1 MFLYI
6 CASQLRC
13 LSASTDFGRCN
24 MAVNC
29 VVWLLFV
36 FHECI
41 RSSQCSLYHRR
52 EKYAAKKKILS
63 HFVCYRNNVVCL
75 KCMPSEQNAV
85 WNGTNLYDS
94 ILIQN
99 NVNQMS
105 LVHGWTSNRHFSKFV
120 PLKVSIWSEIQ
131 RKKWINFVHIFS
143 FYPEF
148 QFNLHKFIL
157 YNRSI
162 RTKKKSTRCFI
173 IIY

>member
-1 MFLYI
+1 MRLNSGAWVPAQTSADVIWLWTVLCGFCLYSI
-6 CASQLRC
+6 NAYDRHNAAYTTGVKNMQL
-13 LSASTDFGRCN
+13 
-24 MAVNC
+24 
-29 VVWLLFV
+29 
-36 FHECI
+36 
-41 RSSQCSLYHRR
+41 
-52 EKYAAKKKILS
+52 KIFFLS

-131 RKKWINFVHIFS
+131 RKNESISHVYFHFTPS
-143 FYPEF
+143 
-148 QFNLHKFIL
+148 FNLIYTNLYSIL
-157 YNRSI
+157 
-162 RTKKKSTRCFI
+162 
-173 IIY
+173 